1 MTMDIDI
8 SPIRSII
15 ASRLSSNPAFM
26 AYALKR
32 YAEMEGLTAE
42 QVAAD
47 LGILP
52 ELYDRLALCRRPMTG
67 DPEFSKVVHRLAD
80 YALVDA
86 GALANLLRL
95 VEAVA
100 VIGEALDMP
109 LQAAA
114 RDRDDD
120 GPGAKE

>member
-1 MTMDIDI
+1 MDIDI
-8 SPIRSII
+8 SPIRSTI

-26 AYALKR
+26 AYALRR

-42 QVAAD
+42 QVAAE
-47 LGILP
+47 LGTLP
-52 ELYDRLALCRRPMTG
+52 ELCDRLALCRRPMTD
-67 DPEFSKVVHRLAD
+67 DPEFSKAVHHLAD
-80 YALVDA
+80 YALIDA
-86 GALANLLRL
+86 GDLANLLRL

-100 VIGEALDMP
+100 VIGEAVDIP

-120 GPGAKE
+120 GPGAEE